1 MTDLKVACGE
11 TGKKE
16 MDCQIQITE
25 DSFGQDG
32 AGRPVR
38 RFTMVNKN
46 RMSVQLINYGATIT
60 CISVPDRRG
69 NVDDVVLGFDDMSG
83 YLSSSNPYFGA
94 TVGRVANRIYPTKF
108 LFNKQNVSLTKN
120 IGDVHLHGGI
130 KGFDKAMWEAMVDND
145 RVIMTYISADG
156 EEGYPGA
163 VLATVV
169 YQLTADNRLVILM
182 KAAVTKPTLV
192 NLTNHSYFNL
202 AGHASGSVGLLNQYV
217 TVNADKY
224 TPLKNLVCTGE
235 IKDVA
240 DTGYEL
246 RTSNRLKNAIE
257 ELELAEAD
265 GFDINYCLNHSTVQ
279 PCFNFA
285 ARIVDPGSGRVM
297 EVHTDQPGLQVYTS
311 NQLGPVKGK
320 SCAVYGKFSAICFE
334 TQKFPNAINIET
346 FPSIIVQP
354 GKDYSH
360 LVTYSFGTITS

>member
-1 MTDLKVACGE
+1 
-11 TGKKE
+11 
-16 MDCQIQITE
+16 MDCQIQIME

-32 AGRPVR
+32 AGRLVR

-46 RMSVQLINYGATIT
+46 HMTVQLINYGATVTSIK
-60 CISVPDRRG
+60 VPDKRG
-69 NVDDVVLGFDDMSG
+69 NIDDVVLGFDDMSG

-94 TVGRVANRIYPTKF
+94 TVGRVANRICPTEF
-108 LFNKQNVSLTKN
+108 QFNKQKVSLTKN
-120 IGDVHLHGGI
+120 AGDVQLHGGI
-130 KGFDKAMWEAMVDND
+130 KGFDKVMWEAMVDND

-169 YQLTADNRLVILM
+169 YQLTADNKLVILM

-192 NLTNHSYFNL
+192 NLTNHSYFNI
-202 AGHASGSVGLLNQYV
+202 AGHASGSVGLLNQFI

-235 IKDVA
+235 MKDVA
-240 DTGYEL
+240 DTSYEL
-246 RTSNRLKNAIE
+246 RTAKRLKNAIE
-257 ELELAEAD
+257 ALAEAD

-285 ARIVDPGSGRVM
+285 ARIVGPESGRVM

-320 SCAVYGKFSAICFE
+320 QNAVYGKFSAVCFE
-334 TQKFPNAINIET
+334 TQNFPNAIHIET
-346 FPSIIVQP
+346 FPSIVVKP